1 VGGSLVVASLLAMLW
16 MTGLL
21 ADHLQGP
28 VLAATLVASLSCSLG
43 MVFKAFALTGS
54 GLGTNHGQLLQ
65 IAILGDF
72 LLQLLMLSGIL
83 LGMYLLSTKL
93 SSMTSFA
100 LTYAAVVMVFPL
112 VATVILGKEL
122 KRQARSSE
130 PTLDQQVGDVSSR

>member
-1 VGGSLVVASLLAMLW
+1 MARISIGSV
-16 MTGLL
+16 
-21 ADHLQGP
+21 
-28 VLAATLVASLSCSLG
+28 SLG
-43 MVFKAFALTGS
+43 THPDAETSPVNLETPFR
-54 GLGTNHGQLLQ
+54 

-83 LGMYLLSTKL
+83 LGMYLLSTKF